1 MQIKDILKEKRLS
14 GKMILAVLI
23 FVFLATAPI
32 YMSSFRVTMLGKYM
46 CFALIALG
54 IDMIWGY
61 TGILSLG
68 HGVYFGLG
76 AYCMAM
82 HLKLEASD
90 GALPD
95 FMAWSAVE
103 KLPAFWA
110 PFQSSA
116 FTLFA
121 IVFIPVIFAAVI
133 GSLTFLNRIKGV
145 FFCILSQALAYALA
159 TFMIGRQEYFGGSNG
174 LTNFTTIFGHAVN
187 SPATKTVLFY
197 TTLVCLIAAFVLC
210 MKIVNS
216 RAGRVLVATRDAE
229 NRLRFTG
236 YSPAVYKVFVYCLSA
251 ALAGIAGA
259 LYVPQVGIISPT
271 DINIA
276 PSTEMVIWVAVGGKS
291 TLVGAILGALVVNF
305 AKSLVS
311 EEFPA
316 MWQFFIGALFI
327 AVILFFPEGLI
338 SIKDLPAK
346 IRAFI
351 EKKNGT
357 EENGDRK
364 QNSSGTI
371 KIPEVFNSKKPVAV
385 TSGKA
390 SKGDGQ

>member
-1 MQIKDILKEKRLS
+1 MDIKNLTIKGHRLS
-14 GKMILAVLI
+14 GRNILASLI
-23 FVFLATAPI
+23 FIFLATAPI
-32 YMSSFRVTMLGKYM
+32 YMSSFRVNMLGKYM

-82 HLKLEASD
+82 HLKLEASGD
-90 GALPD
+90 GLPD

-110 PFQSSA
+110 PFHSSV
-116 FTLFA
+116 FTICAVVL
-121 IVFIPVIFAAVI
+121 IPVIFAAVI
-133 GSLTFLNRIKGV
+133 GSLTFLNRIRGV

-174 LTNFTTIFGHAVN
+174 LTSFTTIFGFSVN
-187 SPATKTVLFY
+187 SPVTKMVLFY
-197 TTLVCLIAAFVLC
+197 ITLALLIGAFVLC
-210 MKIVNS
+210 TKIINS
-216 RAGRVLVATRDAE
+216 RVGRVLVAVRDAE

-276 PSTEMVIWVAVGGKS
+276 PSTEMVIWVAVGGKA
-291 TLVGAILGALVVNF
+291 TLVGSILGALVVNF

-311 EEFPA
+311 EQFPA
-316 MWQFFIGALFI
+316 VWQFFIGALFI
-327 AVILFFPEGLI
+327 AVILFFPGGLI
-338 SIKDLPAK
+338 SVKDLPAK
-346 IRAFI
+346 IMKIAGRKNDEKAQEP
-351 EKKNGT
+351 EKKST
-357 EENGDRK
+357 EVKR
-364 QNSSGTI
+364 
-371 KIPEVFNSKKPVAV
+371 PAV
-385 TSGKA
+385 
-390 SKGDGQ
+390 SKGGVHNG

>member
-1 MQIKDILKEKRLS
+1 MDIKNLTIKGHRLS
-14 GKMILAVLI
+14 GRNILASLI
-23 FVFLATAPI
+23 FIFLATAPI
-32 YMSSFRVTMLGKYM
+32 YMSSFRVNMLGKYM

-82 HLKLEASD
+82 HLKLEASGD
-90 GALPD
+90 GLPD

-110 PFQSSA
+110 PFHSSV
-116 FTLFA
+116 FTICAVIL
-121 IVFIPVIFAAVI
+121 IPVIFAAVI
-133 GSLTFLNRIKGV
+133 GSLTFLNRIRGV

-174 LTNFTTIFGHAVN
+174 LTSFTTIFGFSVN
-187 SPATKTVLFY
+187 SPVTKMVLFY
-197 TTLVCLIAAFVLC
+197 ITLALLIGAFVLC
-210 MKIVNS
+210 TKIINS
-216 RAGRVLVATRDAE
+216 RVGRVLVAVRDAE

-276 PSTEMVIWVAVGGKS
+276 PSTEMVIWVAVGGKA
-291 TLVGAILGALVVNF
+291 TLVGSILGALVVNF

-311 EEFPA
+311 EQFPA
-316 MWQFFIGALFI
+316 VWQFFIGALFI
-327 AVILFFPEGLI
+327 AVILFFPGGLI
-338 SIKDLPAK
+338 SVKDLPAK
-346 IRAFI
+346 IMKIAGRKNDEKAQEP
-351 EKKNGT
+351 EKKST
-357 EENGDRK
+357 EVKR
-364 QNSSGTI
+364 
-371 KIPEVFNSKKPVAV
+371 PAV
-385 TSGKA
+385 
-390 SKGDGQ
+390 SKGGVHNG